1 MVHPPAKPKKRRAAG
16 QHAPSAAGVMKAE
29 AGSGNSDD
37 PTHKRVKAAVH
48 QSQVEKQFDRSL
60 LPVACFDVCRLVG
73 FGVPDEILGA

>member
-37 PTHKRVKAAVH
+37 PAAHKRVKAAVH

-60 LPVACFDVCRLVG
+60 LPVACLSIVW
-73 FGVPDEILGA
+73 